1 MKRPCQDRRRGGLF
15 RRQPRLVYT
24 FRVYTVELPLWPV
37 VFMMSLGGM
46 LLLSPFVLSFY
57 IREDLATFVVSP
69 ESALLRSR
77 HRGTASSRQQQQQ
90 QVPTPINPAAT
101 TGTNAS
107 SLAAARKKRNRRKH
121 GKPEVRVR
129 TEAALQGEKLETCV
143 ESWQDYRFPSHG
155 CRVNPHSHRPH
166 CQFQGLRLDVS
177 KVQGHRLGGEPLET
191 VLDQPEEYEQLSY
204 LPGAWSVHESFERPT
219 LMPQF
224 FYVKDFLQNLTVVDT
239 DHAPQPQTC
248 DHTWEGTTLFITRYE
263 YANFYHTNSD
273 WWNAFF
279 SRPDDDTATRRPLH
293 LIFLDAHPASN
304 LDPVWQTFLGVDQ
317 LHWVRQLP
325 AGTHC
330 FESAR
335 LIPAGY
341 SAAIVPSWTNIC
353 PTAQLSTPY
362 VQAFLRAH
370 QLSQARPLIR
380 GRVLVLERVAYRAH
394 ARSHVDGPPIR
405 AIRNL
410 GAAAR
415 ALPRDLPAYNWTVQ
429 ITSLVNQS
437 MTAQLSAIRSAQFII
452 ANHGAGLTHLLFA
465 NHNAHI
471 LELSCPDFTFSDLAS
486 WRPTIHHYCL
496 QAFLAGGIITEPY
509 WNTQVLPL
517 LEDGMQS

>member
-1 MKRPCQDRRRGGLF
+1 
-15 RRQPRLVYT
+15 
-24 FRVYTVELPLWPV
+24 VEVPLWPL
-37 VFMMSLGGM
+37 VFSTLGV
-46 LLLSPFVLSFY
+46 LFLSPFILSLY
-57 IREDLATFVVSP
+57 IREDLATSVVSP
-69 ESALLRSR
+69 ESALLRKR
-77 HRGTASSRQQQQQ
+77 HRGATASRPHNAVTNVS
-90 QVPTPINPAAT
+90 PAA

-107 SLAAARKKRNRRKH
+107 SSQAANVSRNKKH
-121 GKPEVRVR
+121 GHNHRSRPEVHVR
-129 TEAALQGEKLETCV
+129 NEGAMVAVELETCQ
-143 ESWQDYRFPSHG
+143 ESWQDYRFPHHG

-166 CQFQGLRLDVS
+166 CQLQDLRLDVS

-191 VLDQPEEYEQLSY
+191 VLNQPEDYEQITY
-204 LPGAWSVHESFERPT
+204 LPGAWSVKDSFEVPT

-224 FYVKDFLQNLTVVDT
+224 FYIKDVLQNLAVLDER
-239 DHAPQPQTC
+239 HLPPQPQKLC

-273 WWNAFF
+273 WWNAFY
-279 SRPDDDTATRRPLH
+279 SQPSPDDRGQRLPLH

-341 SAAIVPSWTNIC
+341 SAAVVPSWTNLC
-353 PTAQLSTPY
+353 PTVQLSTPY

-370 QLSQARPLIR
+370 QLVQDQPFIR

-394 ARSHVDGPPIR
+394 ARSRVDGPPVR
-405 AIRNL
+405 ALRNF

-415 ALPRDLPAYNWTVQ
+415 ELPRDFPAYNWTVQ
-429 ITSLVNQS
+429 LTSLVNQS
-437 MTAQLSAIRSAQFII
+437 MTEQLSAIRQAQFII

-465 NHNAHI
+465 NDNAHV

-496 QAFLAGGIITEPY
+496 SATLVGNVITEDY

-517 LEDGMQS
+517 LEEGMQS